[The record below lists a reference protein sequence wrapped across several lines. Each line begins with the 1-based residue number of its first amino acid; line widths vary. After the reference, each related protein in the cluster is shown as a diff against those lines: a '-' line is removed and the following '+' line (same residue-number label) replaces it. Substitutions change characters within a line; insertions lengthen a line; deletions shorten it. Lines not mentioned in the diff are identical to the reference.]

1 MTAEQPLVPGTVA
14 EHTACLLV
22 KLGQVLF
29 RLAEDELGDLGL
41 RVRHYSILQAL
52 ADNGPMSQ
60 LGLGGYLRIDPATMV
75 SSLDDLERAGL
86 AARTRDPQDRRRYL
100 VELTA
105 DGRRLLAA
113 ANPALDILDDRAFG
127 ALSATDR
134 KALHRILHKLQAH
147 PSVVG
152 LFEAVRDQAGSR
164 KMSSSSSASEPA
176 AR

>member
-14 EHTACLLV
+14 DHTACLLV

-29 RLAEDELGDLGL
+29 RLAEDELGDFGL

-75 SSLDDLERAGL
+75 GSLDDLEGAGL
-86 AARTRDPQDRRRYL
+86 AARARDPQDRRRYL

-105 DGRRLLAA
+105 DGRRVLDA
-113 ANPALDILDDRAFG
+113 ANPQLDTVDDRAFA

-147 PSVVG
+147 PTVIE
-152 LFEAVRDQAGSR
+152 LFDAARDQAGSR
-164 KMSSSSSASEPA
+164 KMSNSSSASESA